1 MNAKTNIPKNNEEL
15 KEKLIDIIQTM
26 EEIDQSILFF
36 EISKV
41 FIDIRNNIENIENIE
56 NIGDPVVIN
65 EPPVPNLSNEEEI
78 LTGEIISDN
87 QNEIESN
94 QLLYFTGYKVYA
106 YYKNIQIIHNIFDVT
121 PFDQIEYEIM
131 DKQLFES
138 LLDNL
143 NDAQNELLRSLDNNF
158 LTEDEFKKLFE
169 TSIIVDSNEQIKSV
183 EVEVVST
190 SEIKLPEKWGNDEL
204 LSLIP
209 VTATGMG
216 LTKVQEKEK
225 ETTPKLIL
233 TEHQQEKFDGVTKKL
248 EEIYNL
254 SNKIQRPP
262 NAAYYMAVLE
272 GAAGTGKTT
281 MMVKVLEYLKENG
294 YKMVFCSPT
303 HQALDVIRN
312 TLIDNNIDFTEINEE
327 FMFDQSDLIIKT
339 LSSFLG
345 IKMNRDLENGIESFV
360 QDPRAPIIEADFLCV
375 DEASMVSRDQIL
387 IILKKLHIN
396 VKGVLFIG
404 DEVQLDSPSD
414 KNEPN
419 GVFTL
424 PFKYSLEEVVRQAKD
439 NKILQFA
446 WELRGYILNKSCI
459 YKPSQLLH
467 DGRNNENIL
476 ILKDAQ
482 EFFNHYITNDSENIL
497 MTSFTNKIVNEY
509 NNYIRQMKLTGQGG
523 KPMDIIIN
531 ESEETPRNII
541 TSWDE
546 YRQFYIGEKLTIL
559 ETNQRNNEVIHQNGE
574 KVKIRSVQEDKHT
587 LMVTVPQERL
597 ENFNESFKEY
607 SIRYYRIIDT
617 NGKSLNVIH
626 DQDTE
631 VYQEIIEAL
640 KQEAS
645 KMPKGTKHAWGKFY
659 KFKEKFTKVNRIF
672 AYTLHKL
679 QGSTCEDIYFDA
691 RDLDKFY
698 GLTQIG
704 IYKLIYIAITR
715 AKRRIIILK

>member
-1 MNAKTNIPKNNEEL
+1 MNAETSIPKNEEEL
-15 KEKLIDIIQTM
+15 REKLIEIIQNM
-26 EEIDQSILFF
+26 EEIDQSLLFF
-36 EISKV
+36 EMSKL
-41 FIDIRNNIENIENIE
+41 FIDIQNNVNCIDFPIEE
-56 NIGDPVVIN
+56 D
-65 EPPVPNLSNEEEI
+65 EPQP
-78 LTGEIISDN
+78 EIILSDTPT
-87 QNEIESN
+87 EI
-94 QLLYFTGYKVYA
+94 QPMQILYFAGYKVYT
-106 YYKNIQIIHNIFDVT
+106 YYKNIQKVYKKFDTT
-121 PFDQIEYEIM
+121 PFDYFEYEIM
-131 DKQLFES
+131 DNQLFEA

-143 NDAQNELLRSLDNNF
+143 DESKNEILRLLDSDF
-158 LTEDEFKKLFE
+158 LSEEEFKKLVE
-169 TSIIVDSNEQIKSV
+169 SPISIGPIESEAIKLVHEEQLQNEIIEAQLV
-183 EVEVVST
+183 EDP
-190 SEIKLPEKWGNDEL
+190 EIKLPEKWDNDSDL
-204 LSLIP
+204 LPSVSLVPLVP
-209 VTATGMG
+209 VTVQETG
-216 LTKVQEKEK
+216 LTKVQEKQ
-225 ETTPKLIL
+225 TISKLIL

-312 TLIDNNIDFTEINEE
+312 TLIDNNIDFTEMNEE

-345 IKMNRDLENGIESFV
+345 IKMNRDLENGTESFV
-360 QDPRAPIIEADFLCV
+360 QDPRAPIIDADFLCV
-375 DEASMVSRDQIL
+375 DESSMVSRDQIL

-439 NKILQFA
+439 NKILQLA
-446 WELRGYILNKSCI
+446 WELRGYILNKACV
-459 YKPSQLLH
+459 YKPSVLLH

-476 ILKDAQ
+476 ILNDAQ
-482 EFFNHYITNDSENIL
+482 EFFNHYITNDSENVL

-523 KPMDIIIN
+523 KPMDIIID

-546 YRQFYIGEKLTIL
+546 YRQFYIGEKLTLL

-574 KVKIRSVQEDKHT
+574 KIKIRSVQEDKHT
-587 LMVTVPQERL
+587 LMVSVPQERL

-607 SIRYYRIIDT
+607 SIRYYRIIDS

-626 DQDTE
+626 DQDIE
-631 VYQEIIEAL
+631 LYQEIIGAL